1 MSWQKN
7 PRGQYTRHYLCNP
20 ITLQQDS
27 SSYGEL
33 IFNLGFPTA
42 YSLEHELFAF
52 HFIFGHT
59 LWHVEVTWPGIK
71 PTPQRQPAPQ
81 MQQRRIFNL
90 LHHQEASQ
98 K

>member
-20 ITLQQDS
+20 ITFQQDS

-42 YSLEHELFAF
+42 YSLEHERWEMPR
-52 HFIFGHT
+52 G
-59 LWHVEVTWPGIK
+59 K
-71 PTPQRQPAPQ
+71 
-81 MQQRRIFNL
+81 MSY
-90 LHHQEASQ
+90 SQ
-98 K
+98 IRLQNSTCYIWF